1 MLVEQLPEKN
11 KGLLL
16 MSFLFQS
23 SLQKGVN
30 VCATSKTF
38 LWQPKKKNLVIA
50 LFGRYLRIKPHDNM
64 LIFLFA
70 KTRGSSLIQSTNIF
84 LWATFTLYSIKY
96 TILDQFSAFFE
107 NITPWTAKNI
117 SKPVVYFK
125 SWYNTSNWIVC
136 WFAEKKEQPKNAYF
150 ERFGC
155 IFWQGGPPENQFSR
169 KMQNLLSFTLY

>member
-1 MLVEQLPEKN
+1 
-11 KGLLL
+11 

-70 KTRGSSLIQSTNIF
+70 KTRGSSLIQHLF
-84 LWATFTLYSIKY
+84 LSHNY
-96 TILDQFSAFFE
+96 TIFHQICYFRSVLSFFW
-107 NITPWTAKNI
+107 NYYPPGQLRIFQNQLLI
-117 SKPVVYFK
+117 SNHDVIHLLG
-125 SWYNTSNWIVC
+125 S
-136 WFAEKKEQPKNAYF
+136 FAGFLICLCEQKCRKQPKNAYF
-150 ERFGC
+150 GRFGGV
-155 IFWQGGPPENQFSR
+155 FWQGQPPENQLSR
-169 KMQNLLSFTLY
+169 KMPNLLSFTLY

>member
-70 KTRGSSLIQSTNIF
+70 KTRGSSLIQHLF
-84 LWATFTLYSIKY
+84 LSHNYTISIKY
-96 TILDQFSAFFE
+96 AILDQFWASFE
-107 NITPWTAKNI
+107 IITPLD
-117 SKPVVYFK
+117 S
-125 SWYNTSNWIVC
+125 
-136 WFAEKKEQPKNAYF
+136 
-150 ERFGC
+150 
-155 IFWQGGPPENQFSR
+155 
-169 KMQNLLSFTLY
+169 